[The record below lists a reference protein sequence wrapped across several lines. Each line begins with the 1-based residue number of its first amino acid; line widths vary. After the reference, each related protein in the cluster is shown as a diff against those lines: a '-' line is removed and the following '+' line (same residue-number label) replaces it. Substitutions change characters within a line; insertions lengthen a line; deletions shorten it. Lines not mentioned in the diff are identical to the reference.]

1 MYTSTQSYLSFFML
15 VLSLISF
22 GVFASSDPQ
31 VQLAN
36 IYQTDNEQAISDYL
50 VSEKFDGIRAIWTGA
65 ELVTRNGNK
74 IYAPKWFTQVL
85 PNRWLDGEL
94 WTKRQDFAALSSI
107 VSKHQPIDKEWQ
119 KVTYQIFDMPND
131 TQPFIKRANNYH
143 ALVKGV
149 SAKHIK
155 AVMQHQFA
163 NNSELNRY
171 FDELI
176 KGGAEG
182 VMLHLKSA
190 KHKDGR
196 SNALLKLK
204 PYLDDEA
211 IVMAYLPG
219 KGKYSGMMGALR
231 VKTDSGVMFSIGT
244 GFSDNERANPP
255 TIGATITYRY
265 HGFTKNGLPRFASF
279 LRVRKQ

>member
-22 GVFASSDPQ
+22 GVFASPDPQ

-255 TIGATITYRY
+255 AIGATITYRY